1 MALNYLV
8 EPVYADSG
16 STGLQAETGFL
27 AYDAAILDLFGE
39 LLPTKL
45 AGLTRH
51 CISLTLFAL
60 SVFLI

>member
-1 MALNYLV
+1 
-8 EPVYADSG
+8 
-16 STGLQAETGFL
+16 LQAETGIL

-45 AGLTRH
+45 AGLTKPR
-51 CISLTLFAL
+51 ISLTLFAL